1 MRIRGRG
8 RLEGGVEGRI
18 KSPSGRVFGLTVQC
32 SHCREL
38 HNILSFKRSPHERV
52 DPVKA
57 SGLQH
62 KRVSVKIAS
71 VNIVVMLLSNFRSC
85 SWLSR
90 FVS

>member
-8 RLEGGVEGRI
+8 RLEGGGGGGRSNL
-18 KSPSGRVFGLTVQC
+18 SPLTVQC

-71 VNIVVMLLSNFRSC
+71 VNIAVMLLSNFRSC
-85 SWLSR
+85 S
-90 FVS
+90 